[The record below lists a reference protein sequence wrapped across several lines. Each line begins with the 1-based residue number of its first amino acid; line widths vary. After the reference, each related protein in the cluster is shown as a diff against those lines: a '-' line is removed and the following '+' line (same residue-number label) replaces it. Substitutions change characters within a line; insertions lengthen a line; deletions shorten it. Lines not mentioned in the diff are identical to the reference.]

1 MAMLRMI
8 TPKAGDWSMFDS
20 VTFNNATYGIDT
32 TTYRT
37 PDSTLVAGKSFKIT
51 PTTTSPYVQAYINLP
66 VAKSTLY
73 LKFALKFEGSA
84 NEDITVLRL
93 YEGAGVTLHGRLDV
107 NPGSGVVTTKRDTT
121 TLLASASGVF
131 NPAVWNLFEV
141 YWLSGDTTAGA
152 FQVKINGTL
161 AATYVGCD
169 TRNAGTAGTISQIR
183 LGMIS
188 ALSYEQV
195 MYMDDIAVRDD
206 TWCGQGGIFALPIT
220 GNGVDQGF
228 TASAGN
234 AWDCI
239 NELPADWADY
249 ITAPVAAG
257 TRSIFDILDFPATIS
272 SVSCVGVFA
281 KARLNIAGTGNAK
294 TVAKSGATINY
305 GTSTAL
311 STTEQW
317 LQHYMDVDPADSG
330 AWTQADIN
338 ALKVG
343 VETS

>member
-20 VTFNNATYGIDT
+20 VVFSNATYGIDS

-37 PDSTLVAGKSFKIT
+37 PDSTLVAGKSFKIVGT
-51 PTTTSPYVQAYINLP
+51 NSNPTVQGYINLP

-73 LKFALKFEGSA
+73 LKFALKFENGL
-84 NEDITVLRL
+84 NEDTTVLRM
-93 YEGAGVTLHGRLDV
+93 YEGVGVTQHGVLKI
-107 NPGSGVVTTKRDTT
+107 NPGLGTVTTYRDTT
-121 TLLASASGVF
+121 VLLASVSGAF

-169 TRNAGTAGTISQIR
+169 TRNAGAAGTISQIR
-183 LGMIS
+183 LGMNCVN
-188 ALSYEQV
+188 LGQTL
-195 MYMDDIAVRDD
+195 YMDDIAIRDD

-272 SVSCVGVFA
+272 SVACVGVFA

-317 LQHYMDVDPADSG
+317 LQHYMDVDPADAG

-343 VETS
+343 IETS